1 MIANANSIAQHV
13 IQIKNR
19 IAKHANVIVKL
30 IVYSWNPFTCICENG
45 KHLNLKSIVDTSV
58 IVFDETIN
66 ATDDSVSKNVTNAI
80 PTNMTNTISTNVTS
94 AVPINSD
101 DKKVRNKMASYV

>member
-1 MIANANSIAQHV
+1 MIANANSIVQHV

-30 IVYSWNPFTCICENG
+30 IVYNPFTCICENG
-45 KHLNLKSIVDTSV
+45 KHLNLKG

-66 ATDDSVSKNVTNAI
+66 ATDDSASKNVTNAI
-80 PTNMTNTISTNVTS
+80 PTNMTNTISTNVTRD
-94 AVPINSD
+94 VPINSD

>member
-1 MIANANSIAQHV
+1 MIANANSIVQHV

-30 IVYSWNPFTCICENG
+30 IVYNPFTCICENG
-45 KHLNLKSIVDTSV
+45 KHLNLKGIVDTSV

-66 ATDDSVSKNVTNAI
+66 ATDDSASKNVTNAI
-80 PTNMTNTISTNVTS
+80 PTNMTNTISTNVTRD
-94 AVPINSD
+94 VPINSD
-101 DKKVRNKMASYV
+101 DKKVRNEMASYV

>member
-1 MIANANSIAQHV
+1 MIANANSIVQHV
-13 IQIKNR
+13 IQRKNR

-30 IVYSWNPFTCICENG
+30 IVHSWNPFTCICENG
-45 KHLNLKSIVDTSV
+45 KYLNLKSIVDTSV

-66 ATDDSVSKNVTNAI
+66 ATDDSASKNV
-80 PTNMTNTISTNVTS
+80 TNTISTNVTS